1 MDGLALLCTLHA
13 RGPTTLERLRGAGVR
28 NLDELPTLRE
38 EELARILG
46 CSAAAARRF
55 AGEAR
60 LLAGRIGAGTAERG
74 GEPRPAL
81 ARPAPAGAQA
91 RTAGEPEV
99 ELRPAQRPAPSV
111 AWPLHGRPERS
122 GLRAP
127 ELREAPSPAAVPPA
141 PVGEALRPG
150 DFPGLSPELC
160 RALEQNGVR
169 TAADLARTADLALA
183 RRIGLSFPKLL
194 DLAHSARVRSSA
206 APSGAGLPARSAD
219 APRRVI
225 VGPPSEQEVGVGGPF
240 T

>member
-60 LLAGRIGAGTAERG
+60 LLAGRIGAGTA
-74 GEPRPAL
+74 
-81 ARPAPAGAQA
+81 GAQA
-91 RTAGEPEV
+91 RPAGEPEV

-127 ELREAPSPAAVPPA
+127 ELREAPSPAAGPPA

-194 DLAHSARVRSSA
+194 DLAHSARVRNSA